1 MTTAEIDIVAS
12 HAAQF
17 QPRRFLIN
25 GHLQTIMG
33 NYLRR
38 VNDLP
43 SPEAQLVE
51 VSPATDNQIASQV
64 LCHCHWQAEE
74 VRATRP
80 TAIIVHGLEG
90 SSNSQYVVGNANK
103 LWRAGCNIIRMNM
116 RNCGGTEALS
126 PTLYH
131 SGLSND
137 VLAVMKFFVAQHRL
151 QSMSLIG
158 YSMGGNLV
166 LKLAGELG
174 TTVPAQLRSVVGVSP
189 AVDLGPSADALHL
202 PQNRLYELKFL
213 RALLRRFRRKAVLF
227 PRAYDANRAAG
238 IRSLREFDDRVTAL
252 YSGFTG
258 AEDYYYR
265 AAAARVLDRIAVPTL
280 ILHALDD
287 PFIRLTAETRE
298 KINANPH
305 ITLME
310 SEHGGH
316 CAFLAAQDTTSGYD
330 GYWAEHTLLRFL
342 LDNAAEAVLEDHVL
356 PDGPTSRG
364 AVTS

>member
-1 MTTAEIDIVAS
+1 MTPTAERESIVS
-12 HAAQF
+12 HAAEF

-33 NYLRR
+33 NYLPRS
-38 VNDLP
+38 NDLP
-43 SPEAQLVE
+43 APEAQLVE
-51 VSPATDNQIASQV
+51 VSPATDTQIASQV
-64 LCHCHWQAEE
+64 LCHCHWQPEE
-74 VRATRP
+74 VRSSRP

-90 SSNSQYVVGNANK
+90 SSNSQYVVGNSNK

-137 VLAVMKFFVAQHRL
+137 VLAVMNFFVARHDL
-151 QSMSLIG
+151 QSISLIG

-174 TTVPAQLRSVVGVSP
+174 AAAPHELHSVIGVSP
-189 AVDLGPSADALHL
+189 ALDLGPSADALHR
-202 PQNRLYELKFL
+202 PHNRVYEMKFL
-213 RALLRRFRRKAVLF
+213 HALLRRYRRKVMLF
-227 PRAYDANRAAG
+227 PHLYDLKLARG
-238 IRSLREFDDRVTAL
+238 IRSLRELDDRITAV

-258 AEDYYYR
+258 ADDYYYR
-265 AAAARVLDRIAVPTL
+265 AAAARVIDRIAVPTL

-287 PFIRLTAETRE
+287 PFVRITDESCSKLEANPNIRL
-298 KINANPH
+298 
-305 ITLME
+305 ITTH
-310 SEHGGH
+310 HGGH
-316 CAFLAAQDTTSGYD
+316 CAFLAQPDADTGYD

-342 LDNAAEAVLEDHVL
+342 LANA
-356 PDGPTSRG
+356 
-364 AVTS
+364 